1 MGNLKGSFEHYG
13 VFAKLFILLAITLF
27 FVLILSPIIS
37 LITFSKPMDIGMLKL
52 SQLLLTV
59 GVIALPPFFLAYFIS
74 DKPLKFLQLDT
85 KNVNWIDILL
95 VVLFMIMI
103 IPFINLLGDWNHHL
117 VLPKDFHGIE
127 SWMKSSEDEA
137 AQLTDKFLKVNT
149 VQGFLFNI
157 FLIAVLPAIGEELY
171 FRGAL
176 QGVIQQ
182 WRGVRT
188 SIWIVAIVFSTIH
201 MQFYGFVPRMLMG
214 AFFGYLLFWSGNM
227 WLPIAAHFTNNVIAV
242 IFYYLQFNGYKVPD
256 IDTVGFGNTLWIG
269 LASGSLGI
277 FGFFILKKRFQLQN
291 EKTPDL

>member
-1 MGNLKGSFEHYG
+1 MN
-13 VFAKLFILLAITLF
+13 
-27 FVLILSPIIS
+27 
-37 LITFSKPMDIGMLKL
+37 IGMLKL

-59 GVIALPPFFLAYFIS
+59 GVIALPPLFLAYFIS
-74 DKPLKFLQLDT
+74 IKPLKFLQLDT
-85 KNVNWIDILL
+85 KNVNWVDILL
-95 VVLFMIMI
+95 VVLFMIVI

-117 VLPKDFHGIE
+117 VLPKVFSEIE
-127 SWMKSSEDEA
+127 TWMKSSEDEA
-137 AQLTDKFLKVNT
+137 AQLTEKFLKVHT
-149 VQGFLFNI
+149 FQGLLFNI

-182 WRGVRT
+182 WRGVKT

-227 WLPIAAHFTNNVIAV
+227 WLPIAAHFTNNVMAV
-242 IFYYLQFNGYKVPD
+242 IFYYLQFNGCKVPD
-256 IDTVGFGNTLWIG
+256 IDSVGFGNTLWIG
-269 LASGSLGI
+269 LASGSLGL

-291 EKTPDL
+291 EKAQDL